1 MTILEAYTGGLHNF
15 FSIWFFCLFQITP
28 FFIAYLTGLT
38 MMEAGERNWR
48 EGAPGILTGSI
59 LCLIGFMSGYILL
72 GASSLSISS
81 ILFRYL
87 YILNQ
92 MGGVLLLI
100 TGLYFTGLFR
110 LPGHTGKMYRRH
122 IGLLLGLSFAFAYQP
137 CVTPTLTSIYNMTK
151 NPDTVSRGAFLLGFY
166 SLGIA
171 TAFLFV
177 GLLISNMLSAG
188 KLKNFRGIIRRVSGA
203 VIIIMS
209 ILILANWMTIYKSY
223 LVGWTVHEH

>member
-1 MTILEAYTGGLHNF
+1 MTIFEAYTGGLHNF
-15 FSIWFFCLFQITP
+15 FSIWFFCLFQVTP

-38 MMEAGERNWR
+38 MTEIGDGNWR
-48 EGAPGILTGSI
+48 DGVPGILTGSI

-72 GASSLSISS
+72 GATSLSIGNT
-81 ILFRYL
+81 LFRYL
-87 YILNQ
+87 YVLNQ
-92 MGGVLLLI
+92 VGGVILLL
-100 TGLYFTGLFR
+100 TGLYFAGLFR
-110 LPGHTGKMYRRH
+110 LPEHTGKMYSRH

-151 NPDTVSRGAFLLGFY
+151 NPDTVHRGTLMLSFY

-171 TAFLFV
+171 TAFLSV
-177 GLLISNMLSAG
+177 GLLISSLLSAS
-188 KLKNFRGIIRRVSGA
+188 KLKNLRRIIGRIGGA
-203 VIIIMS
+203 IIIIMS

>member
-1 MTILEAYTGGLHNF
+1 MTIFEAYTGGLHNF
-15 FSIWFFCLFQITP
+15 FSIWFFCLFQVTP

-38 MMEAGERNWR
+38 MMEIGDRNWR
-48 EGAPGILTGSI
+48 QGVPGILTGSI

-72 GASSLSISS
+72 GSTSLSISS
-81 ILFRYL
+81 TLFRYL
-87 YILNQ
+87 YVLNQ
-92 MGGVLLLI
+92 MGGVILLI

-110 LPGHTGKMYRRH
+110 LPEHTGNMYRRH
-122 IGLLLGLSFAFAYQP
+122 IGLLTGLSFAFAYQP

-151 NPDTVSRGAFLLGFY
+151 NPDTVSRGTLLLGFY

-171 TAFLFV
+171 TAFLSV
-177 GLLISNMLSAG
+177 GLLISSLLSAD
-188 KLKNFRGIIRRVSGA
+188 KIRGIRRIIRYVSGV

-223 LVGWTVHEH
+223 LVGWAVHEH